1 MKRGSPPVPRF
12 CAALFAVVLAILAAG
27 PLAGQTRRSAHSRLM
42 LDPKLEDFVAPR
54 LRVGEQLDY
63 RVNWS
68 SFAGAA
74 TVRLM
79 VAERRNLHG
88 WDTWHLRALTHT
100 LNPVRVLFAID
111 DQFDSYS
118 DAGTLES
125 HQYEMYLREQGKQE
139 NDVIRLVAQ
148 GSLPRTDAPSVI
160 VLPGT
165 RDPIGALYFLRG
177 MNWLRD
183 ASAVTPVYDGR
194 TLYDMHA
201 QLVSA
206 NEPVTVP
213 AGVYSASKISV
224 QVFEPGQQSPKA
236 RFFVWL
242 AQDATRTPV
251 LMQADLPFG
260 SVRAE
265 LTGAAK

>member
-1 MKRGSPPVPRF
+1 MTKGSPHVPHF
-12 CAALFAVVLAILAAG
+12 CAALLAVGLAILAAG
-27 PLAGQTRRSAHSRLM
+27 PLAGQAKRGAHSR
-42 LDPKLEDFVAPR
+42 PKAAPKPTVIAAP
-54 LRVGEQLDY
+54 LFRVGEQLDY
-63 RVNWS
+63 RVSWS

-74 TVRLM
+74 TVRLT
-79 VAERRNLHG
+79 VAERRDLHG
-88 WDTWHLRALTHT
+88 WDTWHLRAITHT

-139 NDVIRLVAQ
+139 NDVILLVPQ
-148 GSLPRTDAPSVI
+148 GSLPRSDAPSIV

-177 MNWLRD
+177 MNWQRD
-183 ASAVTPVYDGR
+183 ASAVTPIYDGR
-194 TLYDMHA
+194 KLYDMHA
-201 QLVSA
+201 QLASV

-213 AGVYSASKISV
+213 AGTYSTSKISV
-224 QVFEPGQQSPKA
+224 QVFELGQQIPQAQFS
-236 RFFVWL
+236 VWIAL
-242 AQDATRTPV
+242 DAARTPV
-251 LMQADLPFG
+251 LIQADLPFG